1 MHINPNIKC
10 HFCNGNHKC
19 RDCPVEAKIAPTNRR
34 KVGTLFE
41 EWVSRNIECPNC
53 NGRLKVKGDHTPS
66 LDLVC
71 ENPKCLYN
79 KFECKSKC
87 LSVNCLPNDIFLPHG
102 THKDF
107 IQQIN
112 KGLNLIVVI
121 YGFDRISKTINVRE
135 VIHADNKDLIN
146 PNLFEINRRNDSNL
160 SSILIKD
167 RKKLKKMDI
176 SNKNVSINISNS
188 TSIFN

>member
-19 RDCPVEAKIAPTNRR
+19 RDCPIEAMNAASNRR
-34 KVGTLFE
+34 KVGTWFE
-41 EWVSRNIECPNC
+41 EWVSCNIPCPNC
-53 NGRLKVKGDHTPS
+53 NGHLKVKGDHTPS

-71 ENPKCLYN
+71 NNPKCMN

-87 LSVNCLPNDIFLPHG
+87 LSVNCLPKDIFLPHG
-102 THKDF
+102 TYNDF

-121 YGFDRISKTINVRE
+121 YGFDRINKTINVRE

-146 PNLFEINRRNDSNL
+146 PNLIEINRRNDSNL

-167 RKKLKKMDI
+167 RKKLKKMNLL
-176 SNKNVSINISNS
+176 NKNLIINFSDGKNISN
-188 TSIFN
+188 